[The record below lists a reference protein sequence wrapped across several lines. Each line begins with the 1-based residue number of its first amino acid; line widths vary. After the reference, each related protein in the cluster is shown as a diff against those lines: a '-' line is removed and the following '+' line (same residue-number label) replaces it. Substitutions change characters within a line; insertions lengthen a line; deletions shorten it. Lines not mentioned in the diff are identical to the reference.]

1 MRLAVTC
8 HKKREKVKP
17 GEKNYSAGPVVV
29 FVCVCVCVCVCFTPI
44 LRLTSRSLCSLVLP
58 G

>member
-29 FVCVCVCVCVCFTPI
+29 FVCVCVCVFYSDTPVNQ
-44 LRLTSRSLCSLVLP
+44 S
-58 G
+58 